1 MKKLIFLENGFEE
14 EAREASDRAKRV
26 LWGLGTGEFSK
37 ESLGSMELISDFTRV
52 PKEKKLEIIF
62 NPENIIC
69 TWSVY
74 TDDSLVQLF
83 GFLESAGSNRVKN
96 QIYIDTSGALLEALD
111 QNFNC
116 SSEET
121 LNIFN
126 AIETNFI
133 CPVWNE
139 ENPRVKGLQRV
150 RVDLKGKDKSYFR
163 LESITLNL

>member
-37 ESLGSMELISDFTRV
+37 EHLESMEIISDFKRV
-52 PKEKKLEIIF
+52 PMDKKLYILF
-62 NPENIIC
+62 HLENIIC

-74 TDDSLVQLF
+74 TDASLVQLF
-83 GFLESAGSNRVKN
+83 TFLDSAGSNRVEN

-111 QNFNC
+111 QNFD
-116 SSEET
+116 SYSEDT

-133 CPVWNE
+133 CTVWNK

-163 LESITLNL
+163 LEPITLNL